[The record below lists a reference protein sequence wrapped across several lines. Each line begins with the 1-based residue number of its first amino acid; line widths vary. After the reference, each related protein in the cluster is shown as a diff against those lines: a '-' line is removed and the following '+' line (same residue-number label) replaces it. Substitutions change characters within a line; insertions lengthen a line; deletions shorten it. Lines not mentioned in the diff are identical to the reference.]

1 MLDIP
6 RFDRPSRRFCMPQS
20 HEPFVAFLAEL
31 PTCRVWLDMRSTF
44 SSISQAARA
53 GGGNDHD
60 RPERELSADVL
71 SESAPI
77 PGSSVA
83 QANSSKGQGTGP
95 WDAFICTR
103 TTVCCTHTACKLQH
117 SGCQS
122 PQMQTSHMSSWQYC
136 SPRGSLVVR
145 ASSNVR
151 AGQLSQPLQVFDL
164 APTPLS
170 EAQTDAA
177 PASAHYKNLIA

>member
-20 HEPFVAFLAEL
+20 HEPFLAVLAEL
-31 PTCRVWLDMRSTF
+31 PTCLVWLDMRSTF
-44 SSISQAARA
+44 SSFSQAARA

-95 WDAFICTR
+95 WDAFICAR

-136 SPRGSLVVR
+136 SPQGIAGGQGEQQRPGRPVIAAAASVLIWLPRRFRKHRQMLLLPVR
-145 ASSNVR
+145 
-151 AGQLSQPLQVFDL
+151 
-164 APTPLS
+164 
-170 EAQTDAA
+170 
-177 PASAHYKNLIA
+177 IARV